1 MVPVGVTLITH
12 FSGGHRQSMTDVAHP
27 LRTPTAQGKVP
38 EEVLL
43 SDRSQA
49 MDVLS
54 MPSKF
59 E

>member
-1 MVPVGVTLITH
+1 MVPLGVMVITH
-12 FSGGHRQSMTDVAHP
+12 FSGRQWQLTTDVSHP
-27 LRTPTAQGKVP
+27 LRTLTAQGKVP